1 MAKDRV
7 VSAVGVRSAEN
18 YLRTFTSNYRKTLYI
33 YIYIYIIRTANALNQ
48 YLLRW
53 TVIPEFQPHGSCSAS
68 HQIKHLFQLHASV
81 NIDG

>member
-1 MAKDRV
+1 MTKAELFLPLAFVLSKIIFTPLQVITAKH
-7 VSAVGVRSAEN
+7 
-18 YLRTFTSNYRKTLYI
+18 TTHK
-33 YIYIYIIRTANALNQ
+33 IRTTNALNR

-53 TVIPEFQPHGSCSAS
+53 TVILEFQTHGSCSAS